1 MFLKKSKKTFESC
14 GPAIQALRGIS
25 FGYIPV
31 THHQLAWKLDR
42 EVLWLRIGGMK
53 QGSILYLHCHKAFL
67 CMTCMLF
74 PAHSEWNEHS
84 YDKKY
89 NWTTLLFLQLLTL
102 TQKTNT
108 KHNTT
113 HLKKQHMN
121 DLLQFQ
127 GAKYSMIYNAT
138 QQLVCSRGCLKYSP
152 LQPWRHSQAQQW
164 LLHTLSFFSCWTRR

>member
-14 GPAIQALRGIS
+14 GPAIKALRGIS

-31 THHQLAWKLDR
+31 THQLAWKLDR

-113 HLKKQHMN
+113 HLIKQHMN

-127 GAKYSMIYNAT
+127 GAKS
-138 QQLVCSRGCLKYSP
+138 GCALRLDELDDVKWS
-152 LQPWRHSQAQQW
+152 S
-164 LLHTLSFFSCWTRR
+164 TLSSLSGFSSSWACQAF